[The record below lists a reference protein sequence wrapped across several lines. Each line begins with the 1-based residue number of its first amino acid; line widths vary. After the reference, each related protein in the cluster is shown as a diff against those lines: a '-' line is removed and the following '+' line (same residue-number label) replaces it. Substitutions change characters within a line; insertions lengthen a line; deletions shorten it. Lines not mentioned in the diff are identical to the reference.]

1 MAANPLPGIAAA
13 SPAHALAGAASHIR
27 NIPLENIAG
36 LAKEAFGDPSII
48 PLWFGEGDL
57 TAPTFIGQ
65 ALMAAIEAGHVF
77 YGHQN
82 GAPPLRTALAD
93 YLTGLGS
100 RPISPERITVTQS
113 GMNAIML
120 AVHLITTGGD
130 NIIVIDPVW
139 PNMAGMAQLAGVQV
153 RSVRMD
159 PGPAGWT
166 LDMDR
171 LSAAIDERSRGV
183 FFASPGNP
191 TGAMLDMDAQ
201 IAMLAL
207 CRARGVW
214 LIADE
219 VYNRLVFGCH
229 AGPSILDHAHDEDR
243 LFVVNS
249 FSKSWAMTGWRMGWL
264 VHPPSVGPTLAM
276 LVQYTTSGVT
286 TFLQHAGI
294 AAITKGEPF
303 VTFVR
308 DYCEQGMNLVCDA
321 LDGFGRVRMGPRPRA
336 GMYAFFE
343 VDGMPDS
350 RQACLD
356 ILAQTRVGL
365 APGIFFG
372 PGSETF
378 LRLCVARA
386 PKVLAEAM
394 ARLETALK

>member
-1 MAANPLPGIAAA
+1 
-13 SPAHALAGAASHIR
+13 
-27 NIPLENIAG
+27 
-36 LAKEAFGDPSII
+36 
-48 PLWFGEGDL
+48 
-57 TAPTFIGQ
+57 
-65 ALMAAIEAGHVF
+65 
-77 YGHQN
+77 
-82 GAPPLRTALAD
+82 
-93 YLTGLGS
+93 
-100 RPISPERITVTQS
+100 
-113 GMNAIML
+113 
-120 AVHLITTGGD
+120 
-130 NIIVIDPVW
+130 
-139 PNMAGMAQLAGVQV
+139 
-153 RSVRMD
+153 
-159 PGPAGWT
+159 
-166 LDMDR
+166 
-171 LSAAIDERSRGV
+171 
-183 FFASPGNP
+183 
-191 TGAMLDMDAQ
+191 
-201 IAMLAL
+201 
-207 CRARGVW
+207 
-214 LIADE
+214 
-219 VYNRLVFGCH
+219 
-229 AGPSILDHAHDEDR
+229 
-243 LFVVNS
+243 
-249 FSKSWAMTGWRMGWL
+249 
-264 VHPPSVGPTLAM
+264 M

-386 PKVLAEAM
+386 PKVLGEAM